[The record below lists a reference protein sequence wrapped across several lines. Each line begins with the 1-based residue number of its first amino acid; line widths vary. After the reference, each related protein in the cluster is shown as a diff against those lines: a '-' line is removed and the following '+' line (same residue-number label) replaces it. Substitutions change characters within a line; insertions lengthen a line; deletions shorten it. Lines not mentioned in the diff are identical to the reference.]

1 MNLHELNFDEQMKI
15 FESILS
21 IESIEQFREEFLSL
35 HPYEQS
41 LIFKNASED
50 ERHKI
55 YTFLSP
61 DEMAEMIEYFEIE
74 DVGHYI
80 KEMIPTFAAQILE
93 KLSSDNAVDILNTFS
108 NEEIASYLALINKEE
123 ADDIRSLLHYEE
135 KTAGS
140 IMTTEYIAVNKDMT
154 IKEAMAYIKE
164 KAPDAESIYYVYVI
178 DEQKRLV
185 GVITLRMLIIAQD
198 DAIVEEIM
206 SERVVFA
213 SASDDQEEIAK
224 LIRDYDFLAL
234 PIVDFKQRILGI
246 ITVDDIIDVI
256 DEEASDDYSK
266 LAAVTDMDHIDGNA
280 LSAAKKRLPWLIIL
294 LFLGMITAS
303 LIGTFEST
311 LQSVPILAIFIPLI
325 AGMAGNT
332 GTQALAVTVR
342 GIATGEAMNEGLYK
356 RLRRESETGI
366 ITGVTCG
373 IIVFAIVVIWRMIVG
388 SPLES
393 SLYLGLIVGASITVS
408 LFVATIAG
416 ALLPL
421 FMYKLK
427 IDPAVASG
435 PFITTINDIISVII
449 YFSLATL
456 FMDLLI

>member
-1 MNLHELNFDEQMKI
+1 
-15 FESILS
+15 
-21 IESIEQFREEFLSL
+21 
-35 HPYEQS
+35 
-41 LIFKNASED
+41 
-50 ERHKI
+50 
-55 YTFLSP
+55 
-61 DEMAEMIEYFEIE
+61 
-74 DVGHYI
+74 
-80 KEMIPTFAAQILE
+80 
-93 KLSSDNAVDILNTFS
+93 
-108 NEEIASYLALINKEE
+108 EIASYLALINKEE

-266 LAAVTDMDHIDGNA
+266 L
-280 LSAAKKRLPWLIIL
+280 
-294 LFLGMITAS
+294 
-303 LIGTFEST
+303 
-311 LQSVPILAIFIPLI
+311 
-325 AGMAGNT
+325 
-332 GTQALAVTVR
+332 
-342 GIATGEAMNEGLYK
+342 
-356 RLRRESETGI
+356 
-366 ITGVTCG
+366 
-373 IIVFAIVVIWRMIVG
+373 
-388 SPLES
+388 
-393 SLYLGLIVGASITVS
+393 
-408 LFVATIAG
+408 
-416 ALLPL
+416 
-421 FMYKLK
+421 
-427 IDPAVASG
+427 
-435 PFITTINDIISVII
+435 
-449 YFSLATL
+449 
-456 FMDLLI
+456 